1 MLNTKEN
8 LKQIEMDTIQ
18 QELLFTELTP
28 EAAATVE
35 GGFLY
40 TTERVTTRLNIR
52 ERPTTKSDKIGYFL
66 PGDVFEAS
74 AKVTNGFRK
83 LSERAG
89 WVSAEFTR
97 RVLKT
102 SAGFIKLT

>member
-35 GGFLY
+35 GGLQY
-40 TTERVTTRLNIR
+40 TTEGVTTRLNIR

-66 PGDVFEAS
+66 PGDVFKAS
-74 AKVTNGFRK
+74 ANVTNGFRK
-83 LSERAG
+83 LLGRAG

-97 RVLKT
+97 RVLNT
-102 SAGFIKLT
+102 SRGFIKLT